1 MTHEHPKHEHTSHE
15 HKAAPEHVHA
25 EKPEKRSGGRSI
37 LFLPSGNIGVA
48 SSRLICYE
56 NARYLRQRGW
66 NVKVG
71 KGNLEDFDFVIFQK
85 RFTPRDRARLSQVR
99 GKSIL
104 QISEARFISRGGA
117 GALAFAR
124 QANALV
130 VGTDY
135 TQKWFAAKGVRST
148 VISTGL
154 DFAAL
159 PRPEKEMPLKICW
172 IGSRTNEPY
181 LAHVVGPINRLW
193 KDHDF
198 EFRVITAVNPGLPF
212 AKPINFIR
220 WQLGVAERQVG
231 ECHIGIAP
239 LTPASKEFTKP
250 PSKPVLYMALGLAV
264 IATDTPPY
272 RSLIQSGSNGY
283 LIPGN
288 NPDRWYKALKVL
300 VESASQREAI
310 ASTGNASCQ
319 SWNAPVIARKWDR
332 FLRSL

>member
-1 MTHEHPKHEHTSHE
+1 MTHKHSPHE
-15 HKAAPEHVHA
+15 HKAAPEHTHV
-25 EKPEKRSGGRSI
+25 EKSKGQFRGRNI

-56 NARYLRQRGW
+56 NARYLKQRGW
-66 NVKVG
+66 KVTVG
-71 KGNLEDFDFVIFQK
+71 KGNLGDFDFVIFQK
-85 RFTPRDRARLSQVR
+85 RFSPRDRARLSQVR

-104 QISEARFISRGGA
+104 QISEARFIGRGG
-117 GALAFAR
+117 GSALAFAR
-124 QANALV
+124 QASALV
-130 VGTDY
+130 VGTRY
-135 TQKWFAAKGVRST
+135 TQKWFAARGVKST

-159 PRPEKEMPLKICW
+159 PKPDKKMPLKICW

-198 EFRVITAVNPGLPF
+198 EFRIITAVDPGLPF
-212 AKPINFIR
+212 AKPVNFIR

-264 IATDTPPY
+264 VATDTPPY

-288 NPDRWYKALKVL
+288 NPDGWYEALKAL
-300 VESASQREAI
+300 VESPSHREAI
-310 ASTGNASCQ
+310 ASAGNAACQ
-319 SWNAPVIARKWDR
+319 SWNAPVIAKKWDR